1 MTDLH
6 LNIGVVL
13 FLLLL
18 GYFAG
23 TYLERRHY
31 VSIRRREQ
39 DLLKVPVVNF
49 RSAPASWRIESS
61 GLASG
66 SVVVSV
72 DYFKRFLAGLRIL
85 IGGRVKSY
93 ETLLDRGRREA
104 VLRMKEQAVANGYDA
119 VINVRLETSRL
130 ANANGQG
137 TAGVEILAF
146 GTAVKLREPVIGPSD
161 AQLSAANDARST

>member
-1 MTDLH
+1 MTDL
-6 LNIGVVL
+6 LINIGLFV

-18 GYFAG
+18 GYFVG
-23 TYLERRHY
+23 TFLERQHY
-31 VSIRRREQ
+31 VSIRQRER
-39 DLLKVPVVNF
+39 DLLKFPVVNF
-49 RSAPASWRIESS
+49 RSVPLSWRVDSS
-61 GLASG
+61 GLATG

-72 DYFKRFLAGLRIL
+72 DYFKRFLAGLRVL

-104 VLRMKEQAVANGYDA
+104 LLRMKEQALADGYDA

-130 ANANGQG
+130 ASANGQG

-146 GTAVKLREPVIGPSD
+146 GTAVKL
-161 AQLSAANDARST
+161 ANPATA

>member
-1 MTDLH
+1 MTDSLF
-6 LNIGVVL
+6 NIGFVL

-23 TYLERRHY
+23 TYTERSHY
-31 VSIRRREQ
+31 ISIRQQEQ
-39 DLLKVPVVNF
+39 ALLKIPVVNF
-49 RSAPASWRIESS
+49 RSVPASWRIESS
-61 GLASG
+61 SLATG

-85 IGGRVKSY
+85 VGGRVKSY

-104 VLRMKEQAVANGYDA
+104 LLRMKEQAIANGYDA

-137 TAGVEILAF
+137 MAGVEILAF
-146 GTAVKLREPVIGPSD
+146 GTAVKLVNPASG
-161 AQLSAANDARST
+161 

>member
-1 MTDLH
+1 MTDLFI
-6 LNIGVVL
+6 NIGSIV

-23 TYLERRHY
+23 THLERRHY
-31 VSIRRREQ
+31 ITIRRREQ

-49 RSAPASWRIESS
+49 RSVPASWRIESS

-66 SVVVSV
+66 SVVVSI
-72 DYFKRFLAGLRIL
+72 DYFKRFLAGLRIM

-104 VLRMKEQAVANGYDA
+104 LLRMKEQAIANGYDA

-146 GTAVKLREPVIGPSD
+146 GTAVKLVEPVT
-161 AQLSAANDARST
+161 A